1 MRCCLVLPCLLP
13 ARPGP
18 RSSCF
23 TVAGSTLRGAV
34 SELWGAGGSCH
45 SPAGPWSRSVCAEV
59 QVVMCCN

>member
-34 SELWGAGGSCH
+34 SELWGAGGVLSQPCGALE
-45 SPAGPWSRSVCAEV
+45 PLSVCRGAGGDV
-59 QVVMCCN
+59 L